1 MLPTGVPSLRR
12 SVTEVTTVLEPLQK
26 NVATIASPWCGFRG
40 PNLASSI
47 RPLSP
52 RTPFSVSRTMPP
64 TDAAPQ
70 LTGAE
75 AVAVPP
81 EGTETLCGFAVVT
94 VQLLA
99 TPATATLCV
108 PAGRLLKVTLALI
121 PTGWLVVPST
131 VTV

>member
-1 MLPTGVPSLRR
+1 MTLV
-12 SVTEVTTVLEPLQK
+12 EPLQK
-26 NVATIASPWCGFRG
+26 NVATIASPRCGFRG
-40 PNLASSI
+40 PNLVSSN

-52 RTPFSVSRTMPP
+52 RLPFTVSRTMPP

-70 LTGAE
+70 LTE
-75 AVAVPP
+75 NVVVAVPP
-81 EGTETLCGFAVVT
+81 EGTETFWGFAVVT

-99 TPATATLCV
+99 TPPTATLCV

-121 PTGWLVVPST
+121 PTGWLWVPST